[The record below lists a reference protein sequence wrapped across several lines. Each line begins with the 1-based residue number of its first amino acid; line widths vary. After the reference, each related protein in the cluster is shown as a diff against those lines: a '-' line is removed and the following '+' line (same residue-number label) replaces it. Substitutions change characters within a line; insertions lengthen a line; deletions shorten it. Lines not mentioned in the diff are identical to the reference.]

1 MDTWDPY
8 QALYLHIPFCKKRCN
23 YCDFATQA
31 ISCNDS
37 RLDSFTD
44 DLIREIRNY
53 SQKELLGE
61 IKTVYLGGGTP
72 SYLGNKR
79 LSTILYA
86 LSISMHLTPEVECTL
101 EANPE
106 SLTSAMVRDLFALGV
121 NRISLGIQSFDD
133 NLLKVLGR
141 IHDSEQAIRAVDR
154 AQERFTNISIDLMC
168 GLPGQTVESFHHDL
182 ERAISLGIQHISVYP
197 LTIEEGTPFA
207 RKLEKGELLFDEDLG
222 ALCMEDAHSYLTS
235 RGMNH
240 YEVASYA
247 FPGFESRHNSAY
259 WTSKPYLGLG
269 CGAVS
274 MRQNQLC
281 RQRYSVVDGL
291 IEELDI
297 FQMTA
302 EDLMLKMR
310 MRTGVCDGDL
320 EIASILLPEVLS
332 VFCEL
337 EHEGFLV
344 HHDDSWI
351 PTHKGWMFGN
361 QLYGRILDLAP

>member
-1 MDTWDPY
+1 
-8 QALYLHIPFCKKRCN
+8 
-23 YCDFATQA
+23 
-31 ISCNDS
+31 
-37 RLDSFTD
+37 
-44 DLIREIRNY
+44 
-53 SQKELLGE
+53 
-61 IKTVYLGGGTP
+61 
-72 SYLGNKR
+72 
-79 LSTILYA
+79 
-86 LSISMHLTPEVECTL
+86 
-101 EANPE
+101 
-106 SLTSAMVRDLFALGV
+106 
-121 NRISLGIQSFDD
+121 
-133 NLLKVLGR
+133 
-141 IHDSEQAIRAVDR
+141 
-154 AQERFTNISIDLMC
+154 
-168 GLPGQTVESFHHDL
+168 
-182 ERAISLGIQHISVYP
+182 
-197 LTIEEGTPFA
+197 
-207 RKLEKGELLFDEDLG
+207 
-222 ALCMEDAHSYLTS
+222 
-235 RGMNH
+235 MNH

-247 FPGFESRHNSAY
+247 LPGFESRHNSAY

-332 VFCEL
+332 VFRKL